1 MTEHRSAVEGS
12 PTTHLETRQR
22 IPNCTE
28 ARESRKGKRSVEVT
42 GRRPFFKIK
51 IKNELMEVMSPDDIY
66 KIEDLRKKIE
76 IERVTVD
83 STELT
88 RE

>member
-42 GRRPFFKIK
+42 GRRPFFKK
-51 IKNELMEVMSPDDIY
+51 VKNELMEVMSLDGIY
-66 KIEDLRKKIE
+66 KIEDLKEKK
-76 IERVTVD
+76 
-83 STELT
+83 
-88 RE
+88 

>member
-1 MTEHRSAVEGS
+1 
-12 PTTHLETRQR
+12 
-22 IPNCTE
+22 
-28 ARESRKGKRSVEVT
+28 
-42 GRRPFFKIK
+42 
-51 IKNELMEVMSPDDIY
+51 MEVMSLDDIY